1 MRTKSG
7 GDLFIVDNADDQWK
21 VQRYLHDWCDIARAF
36 DIATG
41 YFEIGSLLALDGQW
55 QQLEKLRILMG
66 DEVSKRT
73 QKAFEAGLAQI
84 TTRLDDSIEAA
95 KEEDDFLSGVPAIVE
110 AIKSGQIQA
119 RVYRKKKFHAKAYI
133 THAKLDVVGAAALV
147 GSSNFTYPGLHD
159 NVELNIQLRREVELL
174 QEWYERYWDEAE
186 DITPEILRVIERHTR
201 QYTPFEIYARAM
213 AAYFRGHELS
223 VSEWEKTESGM
234 YPVLDHYQ
242 REGYHQLMQI
252 ARRYNGALLCDGV
265 GLGKTFIGLMV
276 IERLLFDRKRVA
288 LFVPKAARK
297 DVWEIKLRRYL
308 PEVSGHFSNLVIYNH
323 TDLLRGGKYPAL
335 MQEVADKV
343 DAIVIDEA
351 HHFRNISSDRARQ
364 LYEMTEGKQ
373 LFMLTA
379 TPINNSLYDLMHL
392 IELFSRR
399 QADYFRAAPLGIH
412 TLRGHFRR
420 MEAALDA
427 LVGGDGDGHVELDTR
442 AAEEILSK
450 DDLFQ
455 ALVVQRSRAY
465 VKRSLKQHG
474 GQRVAFP
481 KREDPQVAGYSLAKT
496 YGGLLESLEIAFDKK
511 KPLLSLPIYYPLAYY
526 RGDDAT
532 IDPLVEGRQKQVV
545 GLIRTLLL
553 KRFESSAKAFEASC
567 EDLLLKL
574 LYFVRLHNPK
584 YAARW
589 EGQHADLMARV
600 KKHLR
605 IRGLSGAEEE
615 ELDEDIIPE
624 EYKKKI
630 VKLDD
635 KEYNV
640 TEIVMETG
648 LDMNQLAQFLDEL
661 QDFNPAQDDKL
672 QKLIHKLQTDPTLQA
687 HKVLIFTEYVATARY
702 LARQLRDAGIGP
714 LDEVDSLS
722 DRSRSDIIRA
732 FSPYYNESSS
742 AELTAKG
749 VTEIRVLVSTDVLS
763 EGLNLQ
769 DATCIINYDLHWNP
783 VRLMQRIGRVDR
795 RLDPEIEAQ
804 MIAERPELAEACPAC
819 PERSRGERGQRVR
832 GTARLWNFLPPAE
845 LNRILSLYE
854 RVTHKT
860 LRISKAF
867 GIEGRKLLRPED
879 DYDALKEFNQAYE
892 GTTTSTEEMHLT
904 YQQLLKDHP
913 DLAERVENMPLRV
926 FSGKAVPSTL
936 RRGSG
941 QASLRTG
948 PSTLRRGSGQAS
960 LRRRTEPAE
969 VTGPSG
975 PSPEARAIFFCY
987 RLPAKDAATG
997 EWEDEAGFTSWYL
1010 YDLAT
1015 GEIEDDATHIFP
1027 LIQSEPDTPRQTATP
1042 KETLTEIRRK
1052 MDTHV
1057 KNTYLKKVQA
1067 PIGVKSTLLAWMEL
1081 V

>member
-1 MRTKSG
+1 MTDKPRKPG
-7 GDLFIVDNADDQWK
+7 GELFIVDNADDHWK
-21 VQRYLHDWCDIARAF
+21 VQGYLHDWCDIARAF
-36 DIATG
+36 DIATA
-41 YFEIGSLLALDGQW
+41 YFEIGALLALDGKW
-55 QQLEKLRILMG
+55 QQLESLRILMG

-73 QKAFEAGLAQI
+73 KKAFEEGLAQI
-84 TTRLDDSIEAA
+84 TDQLDKSIEEA
-95 KEEDDFLSGVPAIVE
+95 KDDDDFLSGVPAIVE
-110 AIKSGQIQA
+110 AIRSGQIQA

-147 GSSNFTYPGLHD
+147 GSSNFTYPGLHE
-159 NVELNIQLRREVELL
+159 NVELNIQLRREVEEL

-186 DITPEILRVIERHTR
+186 DVTPEILRVIERHTR
-201 QYTPFEIYARAM
+201 EYTPFEVYARAM
-213 AAYFRGHELS
+213 AAYFRAHELS
-223 VSEWEKTESGM
+223 VSEWEKSESKM
-234 YPVLDHYQ
+234 YTVLDHYQ

-276 IERLLFDRKRVA
+276 IERLLFERKRVA
-288 LFVPKAARK
+288 LFVPKAARE
-297 DVWEIKLRRYL
+297 DVWEVLLRRYL
-308 PEVSGHFSNLVIYNH
+308 PEVRGHFSNLVIYNH

-343 DAIVIDEA
+343 DAIVVDEA

-373 LFMLTA
+373 LFLITA

-399 QADYFRAAPLGIH
+399 QRDYFRAAPLGIH
-412 TLRGHFRR
+412 TLRGHFRK
-420 MEAALDA
+420 MEEAVDA
-427 LVGGDGDGHVELDTR
+427 IVGGDGYGLVELDRR
-442 AAEEILSK
+442 AAEEILSR
-450 DDLFQ
+450 DDLFR

-465 VKRSLKQHG
+465 VKRSLRQHG

-481 KREDPQVAGYSLAKT
+481 KREDPQVADYSLAQT
-496 YGGLLESLEIAFDKK
+496 YGGLLESLESAFDKEN
-511 KPLLSLPIYYPLAYY
+511 PLVSLPIYYPLAYY

-532 IDPLVEGRQKQVV
+532 IDPLEEGRQKQVV

-574 LYFVRLHNPK
+574 LHFVRLHSPK
-584 YAARW
+584 QAKRW

-600 KKHLR
+600 REHLHV
-605 IRGLSGAEEE
+605 RGLRGVEEE
-615 ELDEDIIPE
+615 EVDEDIIPE
-624 EYKKKI
+624 EFKKKI
-630 VKLDD
+630 EELDD

-640 TEIVMETG
+640 TAIVLETL
-648 LDMNQLAQFLDEL
+648 LDMGQLAQFLDEL
-661 QDFNPAQDDKL
+661 QDFDPAQDDKL
-672 QKLIHKLQTDPTLQA
+672 QTLIRLLQTDPTLQD
-687 HKVLIFTEYVATARY
+687 HKVLIFTEYVDTARY
-702 LARQLRDAGIGP
+702 LARQLRAADIGP

-722 DRSRSDIIRA
+722 DRNRSAIIRA

-742 AELTAKG
+742 VELAAEGAP
-749 VTEIRVLVSTDVLS
+749 EIRVLISTDVLS

-804 MIAERPELAEACPAC
+804 MIADRPELAD
-819 PERSRGERGQRVR
+819 VR
-832 GTARLWNFLPPAE
+832 RTVCLWNFLPPRE

-854 RVTHKT
+854 RVTHKA
-860 LRISKAF
+860 LRISKTF
-867 GIEGRKLLRPED
+867 GIEGRKLLTPED
-879 DYDALKEFNQAYE
+879 DYEALKEFNQVYE
-892 GTTTSTEEMHLT
+892 GTTTSTEEMYLA
-904 YQQLLKDHP
+904 YQQLLQDHP

-926 FSGKAVPSTL
+926 FSGKADPSV
-936 RRGSG
+936 
-941 QASLRTG
+941 SLRTG
-948 PSTLRRGSGQAS
+948 PST
-960 LRRRTEPAE
+960 
-969 VTGPSG
+969 PS
-975 PSPEARAIFFCY
+975 SDARAVFFCY
-987 RLPAKDAATG
+987 RLPAKDATTD
-997 EWEDEAGFTSWYL
+997 EWSDEAGFTRWYL

-1015 GEIEDDATHIFP
+1015 GEIEDDATRMFP

>member
-1 MRTKSG
+1 MKSG
-7 GDLFIVDNADDQWK
+7 AELFIVDNADDQWK
-21 VQRYLHDWCDIARAF
+21 VQRYLRDWCDISHAF

-41 YFEIGSLLALDGQW
+41 YFEIGALLALDGQW
-55 QQLEKLRILMG
+55 QKLDKVRILMG

-73 QKAFEAGLAQI
+73 KKAFEEGLARI
-84 TTRLDDSIEAA
+84 TARLDDSIESA
-95 KEEDDFLSGVPAIVE
+95 KEQDDFLSGVPAIVE
-110 AIKSGQIQA
+110 AIKSGQAQA

-133 THAKLDVVGAAALV
+133 THAKLDVVGSAALV

-159 NVELNIQLRREVELL
+159 NVELNIQLRREVEEL
-174 QEWYERYWDEAE
+174 QEWYERHWDEAE
-186 DITPEILRVIERHTR
+186 DVTPEILRVVERHTR
-201 QYTPFEIYARAM
+201 EYTPFEVYARAM
-213 AAYFRGHELS
+213 AAYFRAHELS
-223 VSEWEKTESGM
+223 VSEWEKGESRM

-276 IERLLFDRKRVA
+276 IERLLFERKRVA
-288 LFVPKAARK
+288 LFVPKAARE
-297 DVWEIKLRRYL
+297 DVWEALLRRYL
-308 PEVSGHFSNLVIYNH
+308 PEVRGHFSNLVIYNH

-351 HHFRNISSDRARQ
+351 HHFRNISSDRARKFYD
-364 LYEMTEGKQ
+364 LTGANETGKSKQ
-373 LFMLTA
+373 LFLITA

-399 QADYFRAAPLGIH
+399 EPGYFSDAPLGIH
-412 TLRGHFRR
+412 TLRGHFRK
-420 MEAALDA
+420 MEEAVDA
-427 LVGGDGDGHVELDTR
+427 LVGGDGAGPVALDTR

-450 DDLFQ
+450 DDLFR

-465 VKRSLKQHG
+465 VKRSLRQHG

-481 KREDPQVAGYSLAKT
+481 RREDPQVADYSLVKT
-496 YGGLLESLEIAFDKK
+496 YGGLLDNLEVAFDKDN
-511 KPLLSLPIYYPLAYY
+511 PLVSLLIYYPLAKY

-553 KRFESSAKAFEASC
+553 KRFESSAKAFEATC

-574 LYFVRLHNPK
+574 LYFVRLHSPQ

-600 KKHLR
+600 KEHLR
-605 IRGLSGAEEE
+605 IRGLRGVEEE

-624 EYKKKI
+624 EFKKKI
-630 VKLDD
+630 KELDD

-640 TEIVMETG
+640 TAIVLETL
-648 LDMNQLAQFLDEL
+648 LDMGQLAQFLDEL
-661 QDFNPAQDDKL
+661 QDFSPAQDDKL
-672 QKLIHKLQTDPTLQA
+672 QTLIRLLQTDPTLQA
-687 HKVLIFTEYVATARY
+687 HKVLIFTEYMATARY
-702 LARQLRDAGIGP
+702 LERQLRAAGIGP
-714 LDEVDSLS
+714 LNEVDSQS
-722 DRSRSDIIRA
+722 RDRSASIHA

-742 AELTAKG
+742 AELVARG
-749 VTEIRVLVSTDVLS
+749 ATEIRVLISTDVLS

-769 DATCIINYDLHWNP
+769 DGTCIINYDLHWNP

-795 RLDPEIEAQ
+795 RLAPEIEAQ
-804 MIAERPELAEACPAC
+804 MIAERPELAE
-819 PERSRGERGQRVR
+819 VR
-832 GTARLWNFLPPAE
+832 GTVRLWNFLPPDE

-860 LRISKAF
+860 LRISSTF

-879 DYDALKEFNQAYE
+879 DYAALKEFNQAYE
-892 GTTTSTEEMHLT
+892 GTTTSTEEMYLA
-904 YQQLLKDHP
+904 YQQLLKDRP
-913 DLAERVENMPLRV
+913 DLAERVGNMPLRV
-926 FSGKAVPSTL
+926 FSGKAHPSAPLPSITL
-936 RRGSG
+936 GTG
-941 QASLRTG
+941 RTG
-948 PSTLRRGSGQAS
+948 PA
-960 LRRRTEPAE
+960 A
-969 VTGPSG
+969 
-975 PSPEARAIFFCY
+975 PSPDARVVFFCY

-997 EWEDEAGFTSWYL
+997 EWEDEAGFTRWYL

-1015 GEIEDDATHIFP
+1015 GEIKDDATRFFP
-1027 LIQSEPDTPRQTATP
+1027 LIESEPDTPRQTATP

-1052 MDTHV
+1052 VDKHI

-1067 PIGVKSTLLAWMEL
+1067 PVGVKSTLLAWMEL